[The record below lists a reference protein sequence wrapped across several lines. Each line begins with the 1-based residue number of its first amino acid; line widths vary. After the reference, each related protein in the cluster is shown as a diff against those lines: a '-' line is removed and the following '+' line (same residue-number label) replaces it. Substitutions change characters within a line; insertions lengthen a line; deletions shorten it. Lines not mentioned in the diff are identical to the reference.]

1 MYDYEVTKAM
11 LRMRL
16 ASLDF
21 SNIRHFF
28 LRYFHAD
35 IRQHVYILRIIS
47 RFI

>member
-21 SNIRHFF
+21 SNIRHVS
-28 LRYFHAD
+28 LRCFQAD
-35 IRQHVYILRIIS
+35 IRQYVNIL
-47 RFI
+47 